1 MFLSKEIF
9 RRYNFFDTTY
19 IPKNKKIHQT
29 MSKNFSS
36 GQNFHRKTHTIIK
49 FFTTKSQIST
59 KYIKTRIKPSEHK
72 HKNFNFQKEN
82 PKPRTNPVLRNQNK
96 NRRNHGD
103 ARETLLLS
111 VGACLWRRNVACERL
126 PIENIYIYISP
137 RGRFE
142 FFGRQ
147 TPLGLRC
154 NWGNRSRCVYKL
166 IGD

>member
-82 PKPRTNPVLRNQNK
+82 PKPRTNQIPTKLLPSEQVLRNQNK

-126 PIENIYIYISP
+126 PIENIYIYKSTWSF
-137 RGRFE
+137 RVFWTSDSTRA
-142 FFGRQ
+142 
-147 TPLGLRC
+147 TM
-154 NWGNRSRCVYKL
+154 
-166 IGD
+166 